1 MQNKWRREQVCEAA
15 GEELFGHFK
24 VGKHS
29 LGSDASLLHGLKAKK
44 GTCLFVLTCADGKRN
59 GPKGQLRAWK
69 CLAVRKNIWIQV
81 STLLQILLWDFEQ
94 VTHLFSVSVSHL
106 WNLAEGPLLSL

>member
-1 MQNKWRREQVCEAA
+1 MEVQELLLLIPLTVKLSSPSAFGKKSLLNTAFLQNKWRREQVCEAA

-44 GTCLFVLTCADGKRN
+44 VLACLSSLVQMVRGMV
-59 GPKGQLRAWK
+59 PRA
-69 CLAVRKNIWIQV
+69 
-81 STLLQILLWDFEQ
+81 S
-94 VTHLFSVSVSHL
+94 
-106 WNLAEGPLLSL
+106 

>member
-1 MQNKWRREQVCEAA
+1 MHLEKKKKSLLNAAFFLQNKWRQEQVCEAA

-44 GTCLFVLTCADGKRN
+44 VLACLSSLVQMVRGMVPRASRELGSAW
-59 GPKGQLRAWK
+59 QLEK
-69 CLAVRKNIWIQV
+69 KIWIQV
-81 STLLQILLWDFEQ
+81 SALSQVLLWE
-94 VTHLFSVSVSHL
+94 
-106 WNLAEGPLLSL
+106 